1 MNTTQPLCTNIF
13 TSIHQELR
21 EIALLLD
28 DINKDYTLPI
38 DEWGLARRQ
47 RKIVSP
53 SNQTVTYQNRRRS
66 SDRIVI
72 EGVH

>member
-1 MNTTQPLCTNIF
+1 MKNKPLCTNIF

-38 DEWGLARRQ
+38 DEWPRVARKQ
-47 RKIVSP
+47 RKVTSP

-72 EGVH
+72 EGIH